1 MRDIRRKHSLGIS
14 LERKQETFFNS
25 LIRKETVNIFWQ
37 SHKEGNS
44 QNSLAMSQARET
56 ELVNKN
62 N

>member
-14 LERKQETFFNS
+14 LEMKQETFFNS

-37 SHKEGNS
+37 SHKEVNS
-44 QNSLAMSQARET
+44 QNSLAMSQAREI

>member
-14 LERKQETFFNS
+14 LEMKQETFFNS

-44 QNSLAMSQARET
+44 QNSLAMSQAREI